1 VTIVRIKGFK
11 IFQDRQGRW
20 RCYHRQTG
28 VAIKAPIGSAEFLA
42 ECAAIIAKNVAKP
55 APGTLGLLIADYR
68 ASEVF
73 SDLAPRTR
81 TDYQRIF
88 DYLHVIDG
96 TILTHF
102 NRPLVVKIRDKA
114 AASKGRRFGNYVKAV
129 LSILFKWGCER
140 GYLADNPATAISN
153 MRRPKG
159 LPKANR
165 PWSDQERHVVL
176 EAASPSLRPA
186 IALMMFTGLGPK
198 DALALPSNCVR
209 DGEISTRRS
218 KTGEPVFWPLPKP
231 LAAVLDQAPRHFA
244 MTLCAHSGGLTWSQ
258 GGFGES
264 WSYLRRRLEREGLI
278 GPGLT
283 LYGLRHTV
291 AVILREIGYDERTI
305 ADALGQKTTAMAR
318 HYADGADLKRK
329 MRGVVKNFD
338 AELARRGDG
347 K

>member
-68 ASEVF
+68 ASQVF

-114 AASKGRRFGNYVKAV
+114 AASKGRGAP
-129 LSILFKWGCER
+129 S
-140 GYLADNPATAISN
+140 AATS
-153 MRRPKG
+153 RRTP
-159 LPKANR
+159 
-165 PWSDQERHVVL
+165 
-176 EAASPSLRPA
+176 
-186 IALMMFTGLGPK
+186 
-198 DALALPSNCVR
+198 
-209 DGEISTRRS
+209 
-218 KTGEPVFWPLPKP
+218 PLPFQTSGGKEVYP
-231 LAAVLDQAPRHFA
+231 RRTGHGAIKSVTSSLKPRHR
-244 MTLCAHSGGLTWSQ
+244 LCAPLSL
-258 GGFGES
+258 
-264 WSYLRRRLEREGLI
+264 
-278 GPGLT
+278 
-283 LYGLRHTV
+283 
-291 AVILREIGYDERTI
+291 
-305 ADALGQKTTAMAR
+305 
-318 HYADGADLKRK
+318 
-329 MRGVVKNFD
+329 
-338 AELARRGDG
+338 
-347 K
+347 